1 MIRRM
6 TETKVNDAPEWS
18 VYIVRCADESLYT
31 GIAKNVSARLEAH
44 NKGKGAS
51 YTRSRRPVRL
61 IHQEHGMTRSQAL
74 VREAAIKSLPRA
86 DKQKLARD
94 QPGLDKTSPT

>member
-1 MIRRM
+1 MQPKYLRMIRRM
-6 TETKVNDAPEWS
+6 TETSVADKPEWS
-18 VYIVRCADESLYT
+18 VYIVRCADASLYT
-31 GIAKNVSARLEAH
+31 GIAKDIEARLAAH

-61 IHQEHGMTRSQAL
+61 LYSELGLTRSQAL

-86 DKQKLARD
+86 QKAQLAA
-94 QPGLDKTSPT
+94 GA